1 MPRHTPAKRA
11 LNRARSAKK
20 PVVKVTNVNI
30 NAPGKRMKPVVR
42 KAVKRVV
49 RKAVKSRR

>member
-1 MPRHTPAKRA
+1 MPKHTPAKRA

-20 PVVKVTNVNI
+20 PAIKVTNVNI
-30 NAPGKRMKPVVR
+30 NAPGKRMSSATR
-42 KAVKRVV
+42 KSIKSTV